1 MVVRFD
7 LHILLHGTLLA
18 AWAASPRLV
27 SSRLGSHCC
36 CPCCQTWGAWHASK
50 PKPPNK
56 PWGVC
61 ERYLACSSMQEPDA
75 SPLPGWAWEGGIW
88 QTAETACSLATLFLF
103 LEGG

>member
-27 SSRLGSHCC
+27 ASRLALLPNVGCMARLK
-36 CPCCQTWGAWHASK
+36 TK
-50 PKPPNK
+50 TPNK

-61 ERYLACSSMQEPDA
+61 VNVILHARACRSLTPALCHVGHGKGA
-75 SPLPGWAWEGGIW
+75 SGRLLQRRAHLLLCFVLGG
-88 QTAETACSLATLFLF
+88 
-103 LEGG
+103 G